1 MIDGVCK
8 LFDSFRNARLQ
19 HQKEFLKSMGAI
31 LGIHK
36 VQGPCTFGKMGLE
49 VL

>member
-1 MIDGVCK
+1 MIGGVCK
-8 LFDSFRNARLQ
+8 LFDSFRNARFQ
-19 HQKEFLKSMGAI
+19 HLEEFLKSTGSI

-36 VQGPCTFGKMGLE
+36 VQSPCTFGKMGLE